1 MNTHKY
7 KVKQTGAVLFISL
20 IILLIM
26 TLLGISGMQTT
37 ILEEKMAGNYRDS
50 NKAFQ
55 STESAL
61 RQHEAWVNSRT
72 TEPSSNNTGSNSVWN
87 LNSMDP
93 DDSNNIRWWKERDGA
108 WWNTNGL
115 DYGADLTGIQTR
127 SRTVI
132 EYKTFKS
139 DTLLTGTGYT
149 STGLTFYQ
157 VTSRG
162 TGGTDQSTVLLQSIT
177 ARRY

>member
-1 MNTHKY
+1 MSTHKY
-7 KVKQTGAVLFISL
+7 KMKQTGAVLFISL

-61 RQHEAWVNSRT
+61 RKHEAWVHSQT
-72 TEPSSNNTGSNSVWN
+72 TEPSRNNTGSNSVWS

-93 DDSNNIRWWKERDGA
+93 DDSNNITWWKERDGA

-115 DYGADLTGIQTR
+115 DYGVDLTDIQTR
-127 SRTVI
+127 PRTII
-132 EYKTFKS
+132 EYKKFIP
-139 DTLLTGTGYT
+139 DTLVIGDGNT
-149 STGLTFYQ
+149 SPGLTFYQ